1 MSECLKNCASCA
13 AASDCADRAPADSWL
28 EKIDAMVKEL
38 HGEGNFCC
46 SQTVL
51 AIGMKRLGLDD
62 PDLLRAMAG
71 YCGGS
76 CAGVC
81 GALAGGE
88 ALIGLYV
95 GRGTPEPDRDPRQ
108 KQLAAELS
116 AKFRDYWKS
125 TQCDDLVHGDPKLRE
140 YTCPSLMAATVEMAW
155 GILHENGF
163 NLDTREAH

>member
-1 MSECLKNCASCA
+1 MTECPKNCAECA
-13 AASDCADRAPADSWL
+13 SRCEAAGGTADPWL
-28 EKIDAMVKEL
+28 EKLDAMVHEM

-51 AIGMKRLGLDD
+51 AIGMKRLGIDN

-88 ALIGLYV
+88 ARIGLYV
-95 GRGTPEPDRDPRQ
+95 GRSSPEPARDPRQ
-108 KQLAAELS
+108 KELAAALTET
-116 AKFRDYWKS
+116 FRAYWKS
-125 TQCDDLVHGDPKLRE
+125 TQCDDLVHGDPEQRK
-140 YTCPSLMAATVEMAW
+140 YTCPSLMAGTVEMVW
-155 GILHENGF
+155 GILHENGIS
-163 NLDTREAH
+163 LDTREVQ

>member
-13 AASDCADRAPADSWL
+13 AASDCADRAPADPWL
-28 EKIDAMVKEL
+28 EKVDAMVKEL

-88 ALIGLYV
+88 ALVSFLDEEGI
-95 GRGTPEPDRDPRQ
+95 
-108 KQLAAELS
+108 
-116 AKFRDYWKS
+116 
-125 TQCDDLVHGDPKLRE
+125 
-140 YTCPSLMAATVEMAW
+140 PSVVERAC
-155 GILHENGF
+155 ILPP
-163 NLDTREAH
+163 

>member
-1 MSECLKNCASCA
+1 MSECPKNCASCA
-13 AASDCADRAPADSWL
+13 SAAGCADKMPADPWL
-28 EKIDAMVKEL
+28 EKIDAMVTEL
-38 HGEGNFCC
+38 HHDGHFCC

-51 AIGMKRLGLDD
+51 AIGMKRLGIEN

-71 YCGGS
+71 YCGGA

-95 GRGTPEPDRDPRQ
+95 GRDTPEPDRDPRQ
-108 KQLAAELS
+108 KKLAS
-116 AKFRDYWKS
+116 ALTETFRTYWKS
-125 TQCDDLVHGDPKLRE
+125 TQCDDLVHGDPELRAC
-140 YTCPSLMAATVEMAW
+140 TCPSLMAGTVEMVW

-163 NLDTREAH
+163 SLDTREVQ